1 MQAEIKDNEKG
12 KMSKIEIDG
21 PGTKRIFWTNE
32 RSFENV
38 IDSTGVAEQFV
49 AQVLQLWVALSVPYD
64 KDRVQVAQHQ
74 CPECRREIISPLKLV
89 RPLLPRVSELATK
102 REILHR
108 SPRSPSYPLIKVLFH

>member
-1 MQAEIKDNEKG
+1 MQADIKDNEKG

-32 RSFENV
+32 RSFRNV

-49 AQVLQLWVALSVPYD
+49 AQVLQLWVALSVPYN
-64 KDRVQVAQHQ
+64 KVQVAQHQ